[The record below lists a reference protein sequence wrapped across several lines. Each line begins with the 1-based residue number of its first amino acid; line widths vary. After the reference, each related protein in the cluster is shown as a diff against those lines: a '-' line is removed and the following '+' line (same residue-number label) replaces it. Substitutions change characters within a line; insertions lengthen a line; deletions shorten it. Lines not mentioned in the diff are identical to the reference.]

1 MRVQRR
7 RGRCWQLAQAKH
19 RFELLEDRLALS
31 SAPAVADVSLASSE
45 WSPAFYAYLANN
57 NLGDQG
63 YSVPVGSTDQE
74 TPLPWSNIDQLR
86 ITFTEDVYVDAADLS
101 LSGVNSTEYT
111 FADFEYLPEERIAVW
126 TLSNE
131 LPTDRFWID
140 LAGDGLDPVQDLDL
154 NTLDGEWVDSTSSFS
169 SGNGTAGGDFEF
181 SFRVLPGDALGH
193 NLLDYDNGY
202 YIVYKDGYDVHD
214 ALYDPKADVNGNGLI
229 ESSDYYTVF
238 NDMWASAPGGAQ
250 AGSLNDAPTTAGL
263 GYRAITN
270 DVIDEVFSLYD
281 AFDDAE
287 DSDSQLTYAITSNS
301 DPSLFDS
308 VSINSQSGELEV
320 NTASGVSGRARIGVS
335 ATDQS
340 GLSVE
345 TSLTIDVAR
354 QNVIPSLTVSTTDAG
369 QGQWIIE
376 GWVSDT
382 DENLDEL
389 YVVLIGYLSQ
399 RVSVAETGYF
409 WHVVELDPTEG
420 GSVWASVSDSAGAT
434 STSVYFEVGWS

>member
-45 WSPAFYAYLANN
+45 WSPAFYSYLANN

-101 LSGVNSTEYT
+101 LSGVNQAEYSFT
-111 FADFEYLPEERIAVW
+111 DFDYYPESKLAIW
-126 TLSNE
+126 TLTAP
-131 LPTDRFWID
+131 LLTDRYQID
-140 LAGDGLDPVQDLDL
+140 LDGDGLDPVTDLSG
-154 NTLDGEWVDSTSSFS
+154 TILDGDWTDSVSTYTS
-169 SGNGTAGGDFEF
+169 GDGTAGGDFEF
-181 SFRVLPGDALGH
+181 NFRVLVGDVIG
-193 NLLDYDNGY
+193 NDSVDYGDY
-202 YIVYKDGYDVHD
+202 YSVNYSIGR
-214 ALYDPKADVNGNGLI
+214 DVNHPNYSPRTDVDGSGVV
-229 ESSDYYTVF
+229 EVSDRQTVSSNAWTSTPTGIPV
-238 NDMWASAPGGAQ
+238 GAT
-250 AGSLNDAPTTAGL
+250 SDAPTTAGL

-270 DVIDEVFSLYD
+270 DVIDEVFLLYD

-382 DENLDEL
+382 DENLDDL
-389 YVVLIGYLSQ
+389 YVVLIGYFSQ

-409 WHVVELDPTEG
+409 WHVVELDPSEG